1 MRMEFLTLSIRSFVL
16 VLPPLVI
23 MGCATRPSV
32 TYTKIQNSANASGVT
47 DSYFLQ
53 TSTITIDRTVPSKTN
68 TDASAAD
75 IQITSTPTE
84 YPSFKVGIT
93 SNTEWLGTVSTVIN
107 ISKIDNTAL
116 VKDIGSEINDKRV
129 DTIKTV
135 GSIITT
141 VLPFVGFSNATALDP
156 SKLPWTTKTY
166 TQIDANAGAADSGQP
181 LQLADGVSM
190 TLGPLP
196 PDALAIEKFPS
207 KATDSFLYA
216 ACRDATIEFT
226 YETVLDGKKISQ
238 KHTKT
243 LKIAD
248 PRFFEMVAFPVKG
261 KITTHSECGVSVTT
275 EKDSGVSTGA
285 DIANA
290 LAAQGK
296 AIKDAID
303 SSKKA
308 PATK

>member
-1 MRMEFLTLSIRSFVL
+1 MKRELAASTKSLILLSASALCV
-16 VLPPLVI
+16 
-23 MGCATRPSV
+23 GCATRPSV
-32 TYTKIQNSANASGVT
+32 TYTKIIGGGETSGLT

-53 TSTITIDRTVPSKTN
+53 TSTITISRLEPAKSSA
-68 TDASAAD
+68 DASAAD
-75 IQITSTPTE
+75 IQIVSTPTE
-84 YPSFKVGIT
+84 YPKFKVGIT
-93 SNTEWLGTVSTVIN
+93 SNTAWLGMVSTVIN
-107 ISKIDNTAL
+107 ISKVDNTAL
-116 VKDIGSEINDKRV
+116 VKDIGSEISDKRV
-129 DTIKTV
+129 DTIKAI

-141 VLPFVGFSNATALDP
+141 ALPLVGFANASSLDP

-166 TQIDANAGAADSGQP
+166 TQIEGNTAVADGGQP
-181 LQLADGVSM
+181 MQLLDGVTM

-196 PDALAIEKFPS
+196 PDAISIDKFPS

-216 ACRDATIEFT
+216 ACRDATVEFT
-226 YETVLDGKKISQ
+226 YETELDGKKVSQ

-243 LKIAD
+243 VKIAD

-275 EKDSGVSTGA
+275 DKDSGVSSGT

-290 LAAQGK
+290 LVAQGK

-303 SSKKA
+303 SSKKT
-308 PATK
+308 PAAK